1 MAINAGAVTGRLNT
15 KILGLLVMAI
25 AKLEEKPQISPFYD
39 PKIRAFVYQF
49 AMIFLVGYG
58 LYSAYSNAVTGLSKQ
73 GVVTSLGFWDSVAG
87 FPISFRLIEFTELSS
102 YGTAFWVGLINTVV
116 VSILGIFFAT
126 ILGFIVGIALLSKN
140 WLISK
145 IAYWYVQI
153 IRNIPLLII
162 LILIADIMH
171 DLPGAS
177 AIKPNS
183 AGFYLTNQGLFTP
196 RPVFENGSGSIF
208 YAFFAGLVAFIGY
221 YYWAKN
227 KQVTTGKQ
235 SPIGL
240 AFLGLVVAL
249 PVAAFFVSGMPISL
263 AYPVK
268 TRFSFQGDATLQIE
282 FVAALLG
289 LVLYT
294 AAFIAEVV
302 RAGITSVS
310 KGQTEAAG
318 ALGLTVGQNL
328 RLVVIPQAFRVILP
342 PLTNQYLNLTKN
354 SSLASVIAF
363 PELVQVFAGT
373 VLNQT
378 NQAIPVMGITMLV
391 YLTISLITSFLMNVF
406 NQRMA
411 LRER

>member
-1 MAINAGAVTGRLNT
+1 
-15 KILGLLVMAI
+15 MAI
-25 AKLEEKPQISPFYD
+25 AELEEKPRISPFYD
-39 PKIRAFVYQF
+39 PKIRAFVYQA

-58 LYSAYSNAVTGLSKQ
+58 LYAAYTNAVTGLSKQ

-87 FPISFRLIEFTELSS
+87 FPISFRLIDFTELSS

-116 VSILGIFFAT
+116 VSVIGIFLAT
-126 ILGFIVGIALLSKN
+126 ILGFIVGIARLSSN

-153 IRNIPLLII
+153 IRNIPLLIQ
-162 LILIADIMH
+162 LILIADLMH
-171 DLPGAS
+171 HLPGATE
-177 AIKPNS
+177 IKQNTS
-183 AGFYLTNQGLFTP
+183 GIYLTNQGLFTP
-196 RPVFENGSGSIF
+196 RPVFEAGSGLIF
-208 YAFFAGLVAFIGY
+208 YAFLGGLVAFIGY
-221 YYWAKN
+221 YNWAKN
-227 KQVTTGKQ
+227 RQIATGKQ
-235 SPIGL
+235 SPTGL
-240 AFLGLVVAL
+240 VFLGLIVIFPIAV
-249 PVAAFFVSGMPISL
+249 FFISGMPISL

-289 LVLYT
+289 LVIYT

-302 RAGITSVS
+302 RAGIMSVS
-310 KGQTEAAG
+310 KGQTEAAS
-318 ALGLTVGQNL
+318 ALGLTAGQNL
-328 RLVVIPQAFRVILP
+328 RLVVVPQAFRVILP

-391 YLTISLITSFLMNVF
+391 YLTISLITSFLMNAF

>member
-1 MAINAGAVTGRLNT
+1 
-15 KILGLLVMAI
+15 MAI
-25 AKLEEKPQISPFYD
+25 AELEEKPKISPLYD
-39 PKIRAFVYQF
+39 PKIRAFFYQF
-49 AMIFLVGYG
+49 VMISLVGYG
-58 LYSAYSNAVTGLSKQ
+58 LYAAYTNAVTGLSRQ

-87 FPISFRLIEFTELSS
+87 FPISFRLIDFTELSS
-102 YGTAFWVGLINTVV
+102 YGTAFWVGLINTLV
-116 VSILGIFFAT
+116 VSVFGIFFAT
-126 ILGFIVGIALLSKN
+126 VLGFIVGIALLSKN

-153 IRNIPLLII
+153 IRNIPLLIL
-162 LILIADIMH
+162 LILLADIMH
-171 DLPGAS
+171 HLPNAS
-177 AIKPNS
+177 DIKVSN
-183 AGFYLTNQGLFTP
+183 AGIYLTNQGLFTP

-208 YAFFAGLVAFIGY
+208 YAFIAGLAGFIGY

-227 KQVTTGKQ
+227 RQVKTGQQ
-235 SPIGL
+235 SPVGL
-240 AFLGLVVAL
+240 LFVGLVILL
-249 PVAAFFVSGMPISL
+249 PITAYFASGMPISL

-268 TRFSFQGDATLQIE
+268 TRFSFQGDATLQVE

-289 LVLYT
+289 LVFYT

-318 ALGLTVGQNL
+318 ALGLSSGQNL
-328 RLVVIPQAFRVILP
+328 RLVVVPQAFRVILP
-342 PLTNQYLNLTKN
+342 PLTNQYLNLIKN

-391 YLTISLITSFLMNVF
+391 YLTISLVTSLLMNVF

>member
-1 MAINAGAVTGRLNT
+1 
-15 KILGLLVMAI
+15 MAI
-25 AKLEEKPQISPFYD
+25 AELEEKPKISPFYD

-49 AMIFLVGYG
+49 VMIFLVGYG
-58 LYSAYSNAVTGLSKQ
+58 LYAAYTNAVTGLSKQ
-73 GVVTSLGFWDSVAG
+73 GVVTSLGFWDSISG

-126 ILGFIVGIALLSKN
+126 ILGFIVGIGLLSKN
-140 WLISK
+140 WLIGK
-145 IAYWYVQI
+145 ISYWYVQI
-153 IRNIPLLII
+153 IRNIPLLIL
-162 LILIADIMH
+162 LILLADLMH
-171 DLPGAS
+171 NLPNAGD
-177 AIKPNS
+177 IKPS
-183 AGFYLTNQGLFTP
+183 SSGIYLTNQGLFTP
-196 RPVFENGSGSIF
+196 RPVFETGSSSIF
-208 YAFFAGLVAFIGY
+208 YALFAGIIGFIGY
-221 YYWAKN
+221 YFFAKN
-227 KQVTTGKQ
+227 KQITTGKQ
-235 SPIGL
+235 SPVGLVFLGL
-240 AFLGLVVAL
+240 AFVLPIVV
-249 PVAAFFVSGMPISL
+249 FFISGMPVSL

-282 FVAALLG
+282 FFAALLG

-310 KGQTEAAG
+310 KGQSEASG
-318 ALGLTVGQNL
+318 ALGLTAGQNL
-328 RLVVIPQAFRVILP
+328 RLVVVPQAFRVILP

-391 YLTISLITSFLMNVF
+391 YLTISLITSFLMNAF
-406 NQRMA
+406 NKRMA

>member
-1 MAINAGAVTGRLNT
+1 MVKC

-25 AKLEEKPQISPFYD
+25 ADLEEKPKISPFYD

-49 AMIFLVGYG
+49 VMIFLVGYG
-58 LYSAYSNAVTGLSKQ
+58 LYAAYTNAVTGLSKQ
-73 GVVTSLGFWDSVAG
+73 GVVTSLGFWDSISG

-126 ILGFIVGIALLSKN
+126 ILGFIVGIGLLSKN
-140 WLISK
+140 WLIGK
-145 IAYWYVQI
+145 ISYWYVQI
-153 IRNIPLLII
+153 IRNIPLLIL
-162 LILIADIMH
+162 LILLADLMH
-171 DLPGAS
+171 NLPNAGD
-177 AIKPNS
+177 IKPS
-183 AGFYLTNQGLFTP
+183 SSGIYLTNQGLFTP
-196 RPVFENGSGSIF
+196 RPVFETGSSSIF
-208 YAFFAGLVAFIGY
+208 YALFAGIIGFIGY
-221 YYWAKN
+221 YFFAKN
-227 KQVTTGKQ
+227 KQITTGKQ
-235 SPIGL
+235 SPVGLVFLGL
-240 AFLGLVVAL
+240 AFVLPIVV
-249 PVAAFFVSGMPISL
+249 FFISGMPVSL
-263 AYPVK
+263 AHPVK

-282 FVAALLG
+282 FFAALLG

-310 KGQTEAAG
+310 KGQSEASG
-318 ALGLTVGQNL
+318 ALGLTAGQNL
-328 RLVVIPQAFRVILP
+328 RLVVVPQAFRVILP

-378 NQAIPVMGITMLV
+378 NQDRKSVV
-391 YLTISLITSFLMNVF
+391 
-406 NQRMA
+406 
-411 LRER
+411 